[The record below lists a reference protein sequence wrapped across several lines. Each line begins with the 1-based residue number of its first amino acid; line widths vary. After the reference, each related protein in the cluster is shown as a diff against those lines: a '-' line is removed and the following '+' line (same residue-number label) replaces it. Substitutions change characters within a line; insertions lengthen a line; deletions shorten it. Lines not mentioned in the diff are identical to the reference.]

1 MRRAFALAAALAL
14 GCSSDP
20 DPRGDAAL
28 AELPDG
34 AAGDPVC
41 DAELQSFR
49 RELWAPLLSVRCVGC
64 HNAAG
69 PARATRMVLRAE
81 GQPGWLDHNFRA
93 VRVVATTTLADTPLL
108 LLRPTGLH
116 PMGHTGG
123 TITPPGTTDHAA
135 LSRFVAMVRT
145 PACDAP
151 ATGDGGA
158 SPTACTAVT
167 PGPRLLRRLT
177 PSEYDR
183 TVRDLTGVDA
193 HHGDGFAADPVVD
206 GFDNDAASLVV
217 SPLLAEQLRVAAE
230 SIATEATR
238 DLSRVAPCAPASP
251 TDAACARRMI
261 EGFGERAFRR
271 PMTADEVTRYLG
283 LFATVATAEGFHEG
297 AEAVVGA
304 MLQSPHFLYRA
315 ELGVSAGPGYRLSPW
330 EVASELSYLLT
341 GTMPDAE
348 LFAAARAGTLTAPA
362 TIEAQAR
369 RLLATP
375 GARDALRRF
384 VRQWLDVDRL
394 ATVPKDGATFADF
407 TPAVRASM
415 AGELDRF
422 VDATLLR
429 PGARL
434 PDLFTTA
441 VTFVD
446 PTLATFYGLR
456 PDGEADAQGFR
467 RVSTVEAQRRGVLTL
482 GAVMATH
489 ARPNSSSP
497 VHRGRMVRER
507 LLCQPLPPP
516 PPGINAQPPTPDP
529 RRSLRDQYAMHSSNH
544 PCVDCHRLMDPIGFG
559 FEFFDGVGRYRAT
572 ENGAAVDA
580 RGEVLGSANS
590 DGTSADT
597 QAMIERLAASP
608 EVHDCFARQLFRY
621 AYALSAT
628 GEQTACA
635 LGEVQQRFRGAELSI
650 EGLILALTRSAH
662 FTERAGD
669 GAVAAP
675 TDGGVVDAG
684 ADAGAADAGGAT
696 DVAVVVDAGGGVTTT
711 PGVATTTVRDSTW
724 ETGFCE
730 RVQMTNRTAAT
741 VTWTVV
747 HRVAGRIT
755 NSWNSERTGDTG
767 DVVFRGAMWNRT
779 LAAGEQTELG
789 FCASR

>member
-1 MRRAFALAAALAL
+1 MTRLLALAALLAL

-20 DPRGDAAL
+20 AAGGDAAPL
-28 AELPDG
+28 ATLPDG
-34 AAGDPVC
+34 ASNDPVC
-41 DAELQSFR
+41 DADLQSFR
-49 RELWAPLLSVRCVGC
+49 RELWSPLMSLRCVGC

-69 PARATRMVLRAE
+69 PARATRLVLRAE
-81 GQPGWLDHNFRA
+81 GQPDWLDHNFRA
-93 VRVVATTTLADTPLL
+93 ARAVATARLADTPLL
-108 LLRPTGLH
+108 LLRPAGLH

-123 TITPPGTTDHAA
+123 TITPPGSTDYAA
-135 LSRFVAMVRT
+135 LSRFVARVST
-145 PACDAP
+145 AACDDP
-151 ATGDGGA
+151 TTGDGGT
-158 SPTACTAVT
+158 SPAACTTVT
-167 PGPRLLRRLT
+167 PGPRVLRRLT
-177 PSEYDR
+177 PTEYDR

-193 HHGDGFAADPVVD
+193 HHGASFVADPVVD

-217 SPLLAEQLRVAAE
+217 SPLLAEQLRVAGEA
-230 SIATEATR
+230 IATEATR
-238 DLSRVAPCAPASP
+238 DISRISPCTPTSP
-251 TDAACARRMI
+251 TDAACARRMV

-271 PMTADEVTRYLG
+271 PLTSDEVTRYLG
-283 LFATVATAEGFHEG
+283 LFTTIATGEGFNEG
-297 AEAVVGA
+297 AEAVVSA

-315 ELGVSAGPGYRLSPW
+315 ELGVSAGGAYRLTAW

-341 GTMPDAE
+341 GTMPDTE
-348 LFAAARAGTLTAPA
+348 LFAAARAGTLTTPA
-362 TIEAQAR
+362 VIEAQVR
-369 RLLATP
+369 RLLTTP
-375 GARDALRRF
+375 GARESLRRF

-394 ATVPKDGATFADF
+394 ATVPKDATTFTAF

-415 AGELDRF
+415 AGEFDRY

-429 PGARL
+429 AGARL

-441 VTFVD
+441 ATFVD
-446 PTLATFYGLR
+446 PTLAGFYGLS
-456 PDGEADAQGFR
+456 PDGAADAQGYR
-467 RVSTVEAQRRGVLTL
+467 RASTVEAQRRGVLTL

-497 VHRGRMVRER
+497 VHRGRLVRER
-507 LLCQPLPPP
+507 LLCQTLPPP

-529 RRSLRDQYAMHSSNH
+529 RRSLREQYAMHASNE
-544 PCVDCHRLMDPIGFG
+544 PCVSCHRLMDPIGFG
-559 FEFFDGVGRYRAT
+559 FEFFDGVGRFRTT
-572 ENGAAVDA
+572 ENGAAIDA
-580 RGEVLGSANS
+580 RGEVVGSASS
-590 DGTSADT
+590 DGATTDT

-635 LGEVQQRFRGAELSI
+635 LTEVQQRFRTADLSI
-650 EGLILALTRSAH
+650 EGLIVALTQSPH

-669 GAVAAP
+669 GTPVV
-675 TDGGVVDAG
+675 TDGGVVADAS
-684 ADAGAADAGGAT
+684 ADAGATDAGAV
-696 DVAVVVDAGGGVTTT
+696 DVVVTVDAGGGAVTT

-730 RVQMTNRTAAT
+730 RVQIMNNTGAA

-747 HRVAGRIT
+747 HRVAGRI
-755 NSWNSERTGDTG
+755 NNNWNSERMGDTG

-779 LAAGEQTELG
+779 LMAGEGTELG